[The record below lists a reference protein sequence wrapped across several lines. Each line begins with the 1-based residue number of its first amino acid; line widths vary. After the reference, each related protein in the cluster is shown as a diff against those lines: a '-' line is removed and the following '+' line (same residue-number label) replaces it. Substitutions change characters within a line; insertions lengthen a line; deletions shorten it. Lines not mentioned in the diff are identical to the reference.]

1 MTEIKSKD
9 SFLNFGLGLPAL
21 RIGERINPTGK
32 PKLQESIMK
41 GDLSFL
47 AALAR
52 EQERAGA
59 NVLGVNVGMHGID
72 EKDLLVRAVHELEGI
87 TSLPLYI
94 DSSEP
99 EALIAAREIY
109 PYKPLVGSCTGE
121 DVSYKPLMEAFV
133 DQPVALVV
141 MLNDE
146 KGVSAKA
153 QDRLEVADRI
163 LEYAENT
170 GFNKEDLVLDCMA
183 MAVGAEPTA
192 ALECLKCIKAL
203 SDRGLSTIIGLSNV
217 SFGMPMR
224 NVFNRTFV
232 AIAVSAGLSAAILN
246 PNTTEMVETVM
257 AADVMTNRDPYATN
271 FLESFRTI
279 FNP

>member
-1 MTEIKSKD
+1 MTVIESKD
-9 SFLNFGLGLPAL
+9 SVLNFGPGLPAV

-32 PKLQESIMK
+32 PKIQESIMK

-52 EQERAGA
+52 EQEAAGA

-72 EKDLLVRAVHELEGI
+72 EKELLAQAVRALDGN

-94 DSSEP
+94 DSSQP
-99 EALIAAREIY
+99 EALIAARKAY

-121 DVSYKPLMEAFV
+121 DASFKPLMEVFV
-133 DQPVALVV
+133 DLPVALVV

-146 KGVSAKA
+146 RGVSAKA
-153 QDRLEVADRI
+153 EDRLEIAERI
-163 LEYAENT
+163 LEYADKT
-170 GFNKEDLVLDCMA
+170 GFNKENLVLDCMA
-183 MAVGAEPTA
+183 MAVGADPTA
-192 ALECLKCIKAL
+192 SLECLKCIKEL
-203 SDRGLSTIIGLSNV
+203 SNQGLSTIIGLSNV

-224 NVFNRTFV
+224 NVFNRAFV
-232 AIAVSAGLSAAILN
+232 AMAISAGLSAAILN

-257 AADVMTNRDPYATN
+257 AADVLTHRDPYAIN
-271 FLESFRTI
+271 FLECFRSI